1 MAGDLVELRC
11 RGCWRLLGVSKR
23 DHPMWCDEACH
34 DDFPAVSTEARDAL
48 MEAVFH
54 KGHHTYETLSTMFG
68 FTRTR
73 AQQIISKR
81 DERRIE

>member
-34 DDFPAVSTEARDAL
+34 DDFPVSSTEARDAL
-48 MEAVFH
+48 MEAIFL
-54 KGHHTYETLSTMFG
+54 KGGHTHETLGAKFG
-68 FTRTR
+68 VTRTR
-73 AQQIISKR
+73 AHQIISKR
-81 DERRIE
+81 DERSL